1 MTKASRQRRIAELL
15 RTERIGSQAELV
27 ARLRSEG
34 ERVTQATLSR
44 DLVELGAV
52 RAHEAGDPVYRLPD
66 EPSDPRTHLHR
77 MLVEF
82 AHEITAS
89 GNLVVVRTPPGCAQ
103 PVARALDTAGFEGA
117 LATIAGDDTI
127 LIVCAPRVPGTT
139 LASRLR
145 QAAAHPSQGVSR

>member
-1 MTKASRQRRIAELL
+1 MTKASRQRRIAEIL
-15 RTERIGSQAELV
+15 RTEPIGSQAALV
-27 ARLRSEG
+27 ARLRAEG

-44 DLVELGAV
+44 DLLELGAV
-52 RAHEAGDPVYRLPD
+52 RHHGPDGPVYRLPED
-66 EPSDPRTHLHR
+66 PSDPTTHLHR

-103 PVARALDTAGFEGA
+103 PVARALDTADLDGA

-127 LIVCAPRVPGTT
+127 LVVCAPRVSGNQ
-139 LASRLR
+139 LATRLR
-145 QAAAHPSQGVSR
+145 QAASNPSQGAAR

>member
-15 RTERIGSQAELV
+15 RTEEIGSQAALV
-27 ARLRSEG
+27 ARLRAEG

-52 RAHEAGDPVYRLPD
+52 RQHGPDGPVYRLPE
-66 EPSDPRTHLHR
+66 EPTDPDSHLHR

-82 AHEITAS
+82 AQEITAS

-103 PVARALDTAGFEGA
+103 PVARALDTSGFDGA

-127 LIVCAPRVPGTT
+127 LVVCAPRVSGNQ
-139 LASRLR
+139 LATRLR
-145 QAAAHPSQGVSR
+145 QAASHPSQGAVR